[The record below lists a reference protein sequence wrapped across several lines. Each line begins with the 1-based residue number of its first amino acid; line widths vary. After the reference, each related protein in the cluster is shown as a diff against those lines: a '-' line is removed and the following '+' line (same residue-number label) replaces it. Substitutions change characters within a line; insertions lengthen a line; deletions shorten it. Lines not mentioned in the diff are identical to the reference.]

1 MDLVIRATIVFFV
14 ILIVTRAVGRRELS
28 SMEPFDLILL
38 VVIGDLVQQGV
49 TQSDNSV
56 TGAVT
61 VIATMA
67 VLTVLTAYLS
77 FRFKRLRPLLEGD
90 PVIVIAEGRVLERNL
105 RRQRMTVD
113 ELAAEARLQSIGSLA
128 EIRYAVLE
136 SNGRV
141 SFLKRDQ

>member
-1 MDLVIRATIVFFV
+1 MDLVIRATVVFFV

-61 VIATMA
+61 VICTMA

-77 FRFKRLRPLLEGD
+77 FRFRRLRPLLEGD
-90 PVIVIAEGRVLERNL
+90 PVVLVADGRLLDRNL
-105 RRQRMTVD
+105 RSQRMTIE
-113 ELAAEARLQSIGSLA
+113 ELAAEARLQSIGSLDQV
-128 EIRYAVLE
+128 RYAVLE

-141 SFLKRDQ
+141 SFLQKG